1 ESKAPSRITEED
13 KLILEMR
20 MSEIAAKLMQPN
32 LKPTEKAILEQDYQE
47 IITKRQQF
55 S

>member
-1 ESKAPSRITEED
+1 
-13 KLILEMR
+13 
-20 MSEIAAKLMQPN
+20 